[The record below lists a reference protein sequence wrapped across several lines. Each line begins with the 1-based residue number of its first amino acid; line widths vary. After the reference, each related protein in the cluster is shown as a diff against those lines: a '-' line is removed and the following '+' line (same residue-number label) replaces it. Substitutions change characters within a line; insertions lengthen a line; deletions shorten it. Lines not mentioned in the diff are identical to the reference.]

1 MCFPVRRPLIETSG
15 SGSIAKLESG
25 FSFASVLHSFI
36 LMPAQRPMAAERQ
49 GTATNGC
56 MPVAACNTR
65 QVRQADWGGR
75 IEPKCSIV
83 PAHEDVL

>member
-1 MCFPVRRPLIETSG
+1 
-15 SGSIAKLESG
+15 
-25 FSFASVLHSFI
+25 
-36 LMPAQRPMAAERQ
+36 MAAERQ